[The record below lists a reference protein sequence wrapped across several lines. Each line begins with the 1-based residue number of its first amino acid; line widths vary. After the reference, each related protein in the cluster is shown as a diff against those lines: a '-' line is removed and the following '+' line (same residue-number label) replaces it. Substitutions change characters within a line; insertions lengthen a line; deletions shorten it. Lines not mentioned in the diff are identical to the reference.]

1 MSFDASSITIE
12 VPSFTSDDTSLTSS
26 TTSQVFSLTS
36 EVRRSMKWNF
46 LGQKKLKK
54 DPEVDEDQ

>member
-12 VPSFTSDDTSLTSS
+12 VPSLTSDDTSFTSLS
-26 TTSQVFSLTS
+26 TSQVFSLTS
-36 EVRRSMKWNF
+36 EVRRSMKLNF
-46 LGQKKLKK
+46 MGQKKLKK